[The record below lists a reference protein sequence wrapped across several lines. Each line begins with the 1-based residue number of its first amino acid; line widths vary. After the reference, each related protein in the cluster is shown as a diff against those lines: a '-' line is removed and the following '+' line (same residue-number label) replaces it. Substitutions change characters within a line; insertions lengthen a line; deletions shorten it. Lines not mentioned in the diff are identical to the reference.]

1 MMCAVKFRHELS
13 YDAPPDE
20 VFAMLAD
27 PAFRAKVCEAQGV
40 VSHDITLTPAEDKA
54 GFTLVNDQV
63 QDTAGLPS
71 IAKKIVG
78 DTTRAVI
85 EEDWTSRTGGTV
97 SITAPGKPTTAT
109 GTVRLEAHGGGTT
122 EVVELDVK
130 VKVPVIGGKL
140 EKLMAENIEAG
151 LEVEQGIGTA
161 WLGGQR

>member
-1 MMCAVKFRHELS
+1 MMCAVKFRHELT

-27 PAFRAKVCEAQGV
+27 PAFRAKVCDAQGV
-40 VSHDITLTPAEDKA
+40 VSHDIDLTPTDE

-63 QDTAGLPS
+63 QNTAGLPA
-71 IAKKIVG
+71 IAKKIAG

-85 EEDWTSRTGGTV
+85 EEHWTSRAGGTV
-97 SITAPGKPTTAT
+97 SVTAPGKPTTAT
-109 GTVRLEAHGGGTT
+109 GTVRLEARGAGTA

-140 EKLMAENIEAG
+140 EGLMADNIKAG
-151 LEVEQGIGTA
+151 LEVEQTVGTA
-161 WLGGQR
+161 WLGGER

>member
-1 MMCAVKFRHELS
+1 MMCAVKFRHELT

-27 PAFRAKVCEAQGV
+27 PAFRAKVCDAQGV
-40 VSHDITLTPAEDKA
+40 VSHDIDLTPAADGA
-54 GFTLVNDQV
+54 GFALVSEQV

-78 DTTRAVI
+78 DTTKAVI
-85 EEDWTSRTGGTV
+85 EEQWTSRTGGTI

-109 GTVRLEAHGGGTT
+109 GTVRLEARGGGTT

-140 EKLMAENIEAG
+140 EALMADNIKAG
-151 LEVEQGIGTA
+151 LEVEQTTGTA

>member
-1 MMCAVKFRHELS
+1 MMCAVEFRHELT

-40 VSHDITLTPAEDKA
+40 VSHDIDLTPTDA

-63 QDTAGLPS
+63 QDTAGLPA
-71 IAKKIVG
+71 IAKKIAG

-85 EEDWTSRTGGTV
+85 EERWDSRTGGTV
-97 SITAPGKPTTAT
+97 TITAPGKPTTAR
-109 GTVRLEAHGGGTT
+109 GTVRLEARGPGTT
-122 EVVELDVK
+122 EVVSLDVK

-140 EKLMAENIEAG
+140 EGLMADNIRAG
-151 LEVEQGIGTA
+151 LEVEQSVGTA
-161 WLGGQR
+161 WLGGDR

>member
-1 MMCAVKFRHELS
+1 MMCAVKFRHELT

-40 VSHDITLTPAEDKA
+40 VSHDIDLTPTAT

-63 QDTAGLPS
+63 QNTAGLPA
-71 IAKKIVG
+71 IAKKIAG

-85 EEDWTSRTGGTV
+85 EESWEGHTGAVT
-97 SITAPGKPTTAT
+97 ITAPGKPTTAT
-109 GTVRLEAHGGGTT
+109 GTVRLEARGSGTV
-122 EVVELDVK
+122 EVLELDVK

-140 EKLMAENIEAG
+140 ENLMADNIRAG
-151 LEVEQGIGTA
+151 MDAEHAVGTA
-161 WLGGQR
+161 WLGGER

>member
-1 MMCAVKFRHELS
+1 MKFRHELS

-20 VFAMLAD
+20 VFAMLVD

-40 VSHDITLTPAEDKA
+40 VSHDITLTPNDA

-109 GTVRLEAHGGGTT
+109 GTVRLEARGGGTT

-151 LEVEQGIGTA
+151 LDVEQGVGTA

>member
-1 MMCAVKFRHELS
+1 MMCAVKFRHELT

-27 PAFRAKVCEAQGV
+27 PAFRAKVCDAQGV
-40 VSHDITLTPAEDKA
+40 VSHDIDLTPTDA
-54 GFTLVNDQV
+54 GFRLTSTQV

-78 DTTRAVI
+78 DTTQAVI
-85 EEDWTSRTGGTV
+85 EEDWTSRTGGSV

-109 GTVRLEAHGGGTT
+109 GSVRLEARGAGTT

-140 EKLMAENIEAG
+140 EGLMADNIKQG
-151 LEVEQGIGTA
+151 LEVEQTVGTA
-161 WLGGQR
+161 WLGGER

>member
-1 MMCAVKFRHELS
+1 MMCAVKFRHELT

-27 PAFRAKVCEAQGV
+27 PAFRAEVCEAQGV
-40 VSHDITLTPAEDKA
+40 VSHDIDLTPTEA
-54 GFTLVNDQV
+54 GFTLVTEQV
-63 QDTAGLPS
+63 QDTAGLPA

-78 DTTRAVI
+78 DTTKAVI
-85 EEDWTSRTGGTV
+85 EEQWSSRTGGTV
-97 SITAPGKPTTAT
+97 TITAPGKPTTAT
-109 GTVRLEAHGGGTT
+109 GTVRLEARGGGTT

-140 EKLMAENIEAG
+140 EALMADNIKAG
-151 LEVEQGIGTA
+151 LEVEQTTGTA